1 MMHQSDPVLHVVLS
15 NLHLLNFQKIMV
27 VLYYR
32 IHVEHESSIKFRNI
46 IHCDVSLL
54 CRTSAIAS
62 WSNRRSV
69 SIRRMCA
76 MDPAR
81 PEQKKKGGS
90 ERGHASSWL
99 FLVVLCEQSKIDE
112 M

>member
-1 MMHQSDPVLHVVLS
+1 MWKYLVEIS
-15 NLHLLNFQKIMV
+15 NLLRMNFQSNNV
-27 VLYYR
+27 YLYYY
-32 IHVEHESSIKFRNI
+32 IHVEHESSIKFRNNRY
-46 IHCDVSLL
+46 CDVSLL
-54 CRTSAIAS
+54 CGTSAIAS

-69 SIRRMCA
+69 TIRRMCA

-81 PEQKKKGGS
+81 PERKKKGGS

-99 FLVVLCEQSKIDE
+99 FFVVLREQSKIDE